1 MSAEAFVRRLL
12 SPLRDAA
19 VIDRALADVP
29 ELARDRAE
37 AFSRVVRARVRASD
51 ERVALVDALRE
62 RAADYL
68 TLDAATTTR
77 RDEDGRAVR
86 AVRAVT
92 RASASLANAVGATTE
107 RESMDGRTERGKY
120 AVGGTYKGTSTRE
133 EDLKVRFWNLWGG
146 SKKCRDVMTKSGRGS
161 VYRDPQRLERAV
173 LALDR
178 VVPFVD
184 APLLLHRAPELLEM
198 DTEELVRRL
207 AKMKWLFPKQDV
219 GFVATQTPELL
230 MIEPE
235 RLESAV
241 SRFRTLNKG
250 QGASVS
256 EFVRVE
262 GVEALE
268 ALAEI
273 DDAVDSVVH
282 EVVTIA

>member
-1 MSAEAFVRRLL
+1 MSAETFVRRLL

-29 ELARDRAE
+29 ELARSQRE
-37 AFSRVVRARVRASD
+37 AFSRVVRARTRASD
-51 ERVALVDALRE
+51 ERVSLVDALRE

-77 RDEDGRAVR
+77 RDEGGR

-250 QGASVS
+250 QDASVS

-268 ALAEI
+268 ALAES
-273 DDAVDSVVH
+273 DGAVDSVVH

>member
-1 MSAEAFVRRLL
+1 MSAETFVRRLL

-29 ELARDRAE
+29 ELARSQRE
-37 AFSRVVRARVRASD
+37 AFSRVVRARERASD

-77 RDEDGRAVR
+77 RDEGGR

-198 DTEELVRRL
+198 ETEELVRRL

-250 QGASVS
+250 QDASVS

-268 ALAEI
+268 ALAES
-273 DDAVDSVVH
+273 DGAVDSVVT

>member
-1 MSAEAFVRRLL
+1 MSAETFVRRLL

-29 ELARDRAE
+29 ELARSQRE
-37 AFSRVVRARVRASD
+37 AFSRVVRARTRASD
-51 ERVALVDALRE
+51 ERVSLVDALRE

-68 TLDAATTTR
+68 TLDAGTTTR
-77 RDEDGRAVR
+77 RDEGGR

-198 DTEELVRRL
+198 ETEELVRRL

-235 RLESAV
+235 RLESSV

-250 QGASVS
+250 QDASVS

-268 ALAEI
+268 ALAES
-273 DDAVDSVVH
+273 DGAVDSVVH

>member
-1 MSAEAFVRRLL
+1 MSAETFVRRLL

-29 ELARDRAE
+29 ELARSQRE
-37 AFSRVVRARVRASD
+37 AFSRVVRARTRASD
-51 ERVALVDALRE
+51 ERVSLVDALRE

-68 TLDAATTTR
+68 TLDAGTTTR
-77 RDEDGRAVR
+77 RDEGGR

-198 DTEELVRRL
+198 ETEELVRRL

-250 QGASVS
+250 QDASVS

-268 ALAEI
+268 ALAES
-273 DDAVDSVVH
+273 DGAVDSVVH